1 MIKKIIWFLLINA
14 LAVFLVSHL
23 LGEEN
28 FLVSYA
34 NAEAGDLTNFIAF
47 TGVGFVLAIMNMIV
61 RPILALLSLPLVIIS
76 FGLFLTLINIFLL
89 WITEILFTEIFTSFE
104 IVFVVGGEAGNSLSY
119 LLSALCFSVINSI
132 LHFFGK

>member
-14 LAVFLVSHL
+14 LAVFLVSSL

-28 FLVSYA
+28 FLVSYNPDTSLNIIA
-34 NAEAGDLTNFIAF
+34 FIA
-47 TGVGFVLAIMNMIV
+47 VGFVLAIMNAIV

-89 WITEILFTEIFTSFE
+89 WITEMLFSQILPSFE
-104 IVFVVGGEAGNSLSY
+104 IIFVVGGEAGNSISY
-119 LLSALCFSVINSI
+119 ILSALCFSIINSI